1 MERGKTNRRE
11 FLGKSVATGAAV
23 GATLS
28 AISAPSRARAAGAN
42 GRIKLGLIGCGSRMA
57 GLAKY
62 AKEADENITV
72 TAICD
77 VWKEKRDAWTER
89 VEELFGAKPKAYVDY
104 RKVLEDG
111 DVDAVV
117 IATPAHQHCGQTI
130 DAARAEKHIY
140 VEKPLATLMESLEPL
155 NQCRDAVNEAG
166 IVIQHGTQGSSA
178 KGTLAL
184 ASFLAEGKL
193 GKVFR
198 IESTINH
205 YVPYWNR
212 YKGPE
217 KEGETD
223 WNAFLYDKS
232 PRPFDADQHAAW
244 MGYQDYSSGPIGGW
258 MAHFSNF
265 VHAVMGCGCPT
276 TATAFGG
283 VYAPTSDRRRTAP
296 DNVTVILEY
305 AEGFYTQF
313 VTHFGSSLNNE
324 TTFFMAEKGLVQ
336 TRFGHWPGDP
346 VYSSTGVDKAIPETK
361 LLGEDPPYPGSAHMA
376 DWFACIRGGGQTR
389 ANMEMGYR
397 QGIAIVLGDTAQ
409 RLGRKVVFDPEKREV
424 RPA

>member
-130 DAARAEKHIY
+130 DAARAEKHVY
-140 VEKPLATLMESLEPL
+140 VEKPLAPLMESLEPL

-232 PRPFDADQHAAW
+232 PRPFDADQHAA
-244 MGYQDYSSGPIGGW
+244 
-258 MAHFSNF
+258 H
-265 VHAVMGCGCPT
+265 
-276 TATAFGG
+276 
-283 VYAPTSDRRRTAP
+283 
-296 DNVTVILEY
+296 
-305 AEGFYTQF
+305 
-313 VTHFGSSLNNE
+313 
-324 TTFFMAEKGLVQ
+324 
-336 TRFGHWPGDP
+336 
-346 VYSSTGVDKAIPETK
+346 
-361 LLGEDPPYPGSAHMA
+361 
-376 DWFACIRGGGQTR
+376 R
-389 ANMEMGYR
+389 AASWR
-397 QGIAIVLGDTAQ
+397 
-409 RLGRKVVFDPEKREV
+409 
-424 RPA
+424 